1 MRTRTRLAPHYLTLL
16 VAAAVAVAA
25 CGPKNARGASAV
37 SVTNI
42 DLGRSLKPDLKI
54 DDNTT
59 TFHPADVIYV
69 SVETKG
75 AGPVTLGSR
84 WTFQDGQV
92 VNESSRTISPTGDD
106 PTRTEFHIS
115 KPGGWPVGKY
125 HVVITLN
132 GTTADQKDFEV
143 K

>member
-1 MRTRTRLAPHYLTLL
+1 MRTRLLPQCFTLL
-16 VAAAVAVAA
+16 VAAAVAVSA

-37 SVTNI
+37 SVSNV
-42 DLGRSLKPDLKI
+42 DLGRSLKPDLTI

-59 TFHPADVIYV
+59 TFHPSDAIYA

-75 AGPVTLGSR
+75 AGPATLAAR

-92 VNESSRTISPTGDD
+92 VNESNRTISPTGDQ
-106 PTRTEFHIS
+106 PTRTEFHVS

-125 HVVITLN
+125 HLVVTLN
-132 GTTADQKDFEV
+132 GTTAAQKDFEV

>member
-1 MRTRTRLAPHYLTLL
+1 LTLL
-16 VAAAVAVAA
+16 VAAAVAVTA

-37 SVTNI
+37 SVTTV

-59 TFHPADVIYV
+59 TFHPSDAIYI

-75 AGPVTLGSR
+75 SGPATLGSR

-92 VNESSRTISPTGDD
+92 VNESSRTISPTGDE
-106 PTRTEFHIS
+106 PTRTEFHVT
-115 KPGGWPVGKY
+115 KPGGWPMGKY

-132 GTTADQKDFEV
+132 GTTAAQKDFEV

>member
-1 MRTRTRLAPHYLTLL
+1 MRTRLLPQYMTLL
-16 VAAAVAVAA
+16 VAAAVAVTA
-25 CGPKNARGASAV
+25 CGPKKASGANAVAV
-37 SVTNI
+37 TSV

-59 TFHPADVIYV
+59 TFHPADVIYA

-75 AGPVTLGSR
+75 TNPVTLGSR

-92 VNESSRTISPTGDD
+92 VNETSRTISPTGDE

-132 GTTADQKDFEV
+132 GTTADQKDFE
-143 K
+143 